1 MKYSPQSDVH
11 RTEGRKLFSR
21 KNNMLTNHDSNR
33 NRNMSRTDES
43 ETNEDKQKN
52 EVRDAFTTT
61 SCSNTTLKFYRSRW
75 RGEIIIRK

>member
-1 MKYSPQSDVH
+1 
-11 RTEGRKLFSR
+11 
-21 KNNMLTNHDSNR
+21 MLTNHDSNR

-61 SCSNTTLKFYRSRW
+61 DAFIDLVVSPRHFMNFCSVSFG
-75 RGEIIIRK
+75 RGFVSTSAMLSDVRVY